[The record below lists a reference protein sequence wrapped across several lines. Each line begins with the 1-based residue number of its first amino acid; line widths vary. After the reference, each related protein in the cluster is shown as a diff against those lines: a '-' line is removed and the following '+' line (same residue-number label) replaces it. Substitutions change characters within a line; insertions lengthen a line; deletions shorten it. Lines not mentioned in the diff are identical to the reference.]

1 MPLNEIIAKLK
12 ESSDLTEDEIN
23 NKIKQKMDQL
33 SGLIS
38 KEGAAHIIANE
49 LGVQLIPIG
58 GSLQIKNI
66 LPGMR
71 SVETNGKV
79 TRIFDIREFGSDE
92 KKGKVGSFFMGDETG
107 QIRVTCWHDKT
118 NDMKDLKEGDIVK
131 VVDAYVRENNGFKEL
146 HLNDRSRIVLN
157 PSNVNVGEVKKR
169 EDNFKRK
176 TINTLQE
183 NENFVE
189 LFGTIVQVYDIKFFE
204 RCPECKKRIRDMG
217 LGFSCEKHG
226 KTNPEYAYVMNVFL
240 DDSTGNIRSVFFSN
254 QIQNLTKKTNEE
266 LLIYKDM
273 PEKFDEVKTELLGEQ
288 IIVKGRVTK
297 NTMFDRLE
305 FMTNI
310 VERDVD
316 LEKEINR
323 LKEDIEKNPVKQE
336 TPATEVKAET
346 KKEET
351 TPQPTTEEVKIEE
364 IKTEQPTQPTQTETT
379 QTTESQQESTPSTTE
394 TTPTTQQ
401 PETTESKPTSTD
413 DLPKL
418 DEL

>member
-1 MPLNEIIAKLK
+1 
-12 ESSDLTEDEIN
+12 
-23 NKIKQKMDQL
+23 
-33 SGLIS
+33 
-38 KEGAAHIIANE
+38 
-49 LGVQLIPIG
+49 
-58 GSLQIKNI
+58 
-66 LPGMR
+66 
-71 SVETNGKV
+71 
-79 TRIFDIREFGSDE
+79 
-92 KKGKVGSFFMGDETG
+92 
-107 QIRVTCWHDKT
+107 
-118 NDMKDLKEGDIVK
+118 
-131 VVDAYVRENNGFKEL
+131 
-146 HLNDRSRIVLN
+146 
-157 PSNVNVGEVKKR
+157 
-169 EDNFKRK
+169 
-176 TINTLQE
+176 
-183 NENFVE
+183 
-189 LFGTIVQVYDIKFFE
+189 
-204 RCPECKKRIRDMG
+204 
-217 LGFSCEKHG
+217 
-226 KTNPEYAYVMNVFL
+226 MNVFL